1 MNSNCTLLCSLNR
14 HSLRS
19 RIRSAVYVSNA
30 HHLSNAYFV
39 CKRLPL
45 SLIVIAQPHHRL
57 PTASPI
63 QQMNEFDSLN
73 EKATGRWS
81 ANSISE
87 TDEFNMTNEND
98 QNQFNFAT
106 AKKSSPNDELA
117 ARKLNS
123 EILFTITNLDKQVN
137 ESAFSADQ
145 PVCTVSP
152 SITIQTDEDDRS
164 IGNVSEDNDFLPE
177 LNVVEQ
183 PKKLSLLLP
192 ETSNHNKNRRMSTP
206 AMSTTSGQQNTKK
219 ARPKIPTLK
228 IISPDLNALDLR
240 SSVPLSPTSLCRS
253 LFTS

>member
-1 MNSNCTLLCSLNR
+1 MQNVFFRYLNAPLNR
-14 HSLRS
+14 
-19 RIRSAVYVSNA
+19 
-30 HHLSNAYFV
+30 
-39 CKRLPL
+39 
-45 SLIVIAQPHHRL
+45 IVD
-57 PTASPI
+57 
-63 QQMNEFDSLN
+63 QQINDFDSLN
-73 EKATGRWS
+73 EKAAGRWS

-87 TDEFNMTNEND
+87 TEEFNMTNAND

-106 AKKSSPNDELA
+106 AKKPSPTDPLA
-117 ARKLNS
+117 DRKLNS
-123 EILFTITNLDKQVN
+123 EILFTITNLDVDKKAN
-137 ESAFSADQ
+137 ETAFSADL

-164 IGNVSEDNDFLPE
+164 ISNVSEDNDFLPE

-192 ETSNHNKNRRMSTP
+192 ESSNHNKNRRMSTP
-206 AMSTTSGQQNTKK
+206 AMSTTVGQQNTKK
-219 ARPKIPTLK
+219 QRPKIPTLK

>member
-1 MNSNCTLLCSLNR
+1 
-14 HSLRS
+14 
-19 RIRSAVYVSNA
+19 
-30 HHLSNAYFV
+30 
-39 CKRLPL
+39 
-45 SLIVIAQPHHRL
+45 
-57 PTASPI
+57 
-63 QQMNEFDSLN
+63 MNEFDSLN

-87 TDEFNMTNEND
+87 TEEFNMTNEND

-106 AKKSSPNDELA
+106 AKKPSLKANDQLA
-117 ARKLNS
+117 DRKLNS
-123 EILFTITNLDKQVN
+123 EILFTITNLDVDKQAN
-137 ESAFSADQ
+137 ENAFATNL
-145 PVCTVSP
+145 PVCTISP

-164 IGNVSEDNDFLPE
+164 ISNVSEDNDFLPE
-177 LNVVEQ
+177 LNTVEQ

-206 AMSTTSGQQNTKK
+206 AMSTTVGQQNVKK
-219 ARPKIPTLK
+219 QRPKIPTLK

>member
-1 MNSNCTLLCSLNR
+1 
-14 HSLRS
+14 
-19 RIRSAVYVSNA
+19 
-30 HHLSNAYFV
+30 
-39 CKRLPL
+39 
-45 SLIVIAQPHHRL
+45 
-57 PTASPI
+57 
-63 QQMNEFDSLN
+63 MNEFD

-87 TDEFNMTNEND
+87 TEEFNMTNEND

-106 AKKSSPNDELA
+106 AKKPPLKANDQLA
-117 ARKLNS
+117 DRKLNS
-123 EILFTITNLDKQVN
+123 EILFTITNLDSKPAGEN
-137 ESAFSADQ
+137 AFATDL

-164 IGNVSEDNDFLPE
+164 SNVSDNDFLPE

-206 AMSTTSGQQNTKK
+206 AMSTTVGHQNAKK
-219 ARPKIPTLK
+219 QRPKIPTLK